1 MIAPAPGVFG
11 YARVPDVDYPVGLY
25 VVAEHKGDEAEPKKW
40 LIARTALESDG
51 DGEGYSAFSRRGR
64 EEILWYE
71 WVELAELDPAPPAR
85 GTKYVAI
92 DCVNVGDGLDL
103 SSLRAACPDEL
114 LRPHEAWASKDD
126 FIGGSPRPATRA
138 VEHHI
143 GGSPVIGG
151 ADSGPQRQQQT
162 DVAAIVRQLEHG
174 MKVAM
179 TAAVGQIETKIDERF
194 ATVDARLAAVEGR
207 APMPSQ
213 PAASNSGASGLFFGS
228 GAAPADRSAAEAAA
242 RRQVEAMSGGASAGF
257 VPQSRVGMR
266 RPVNTGVVENAR
278 AEQSTTEKVLTE
290 ALSGM
295 TELVERLAV
304 SDLNLGEGTTTTGR
318 LSTAGIEKTERAA
331 RANPDATA
339 NAWEERVR
347 RSLML
352 KKHMPFSPHQLA
364 EKYEAEFAKHRTLQ
378 RWWLTTTQLWEECN
392 DDDHTAEQ
400 KLALVRMLLTQHF
413 KMLEQATISGGAFG
427 AAWPHSFLPPIE
439 GGQAVGASAA
449 DRAAVATDVTNRAR
463 LAEALKKAE
472 K

>member
-11 YARVPDVDYPVGLY
+11 YASVPEVDFPVGLY
-25 VVAEHKGDEAEPKKW
+25 VVAEYKGDSDGETKKW

-51 DGEGYSAFSRRGR
+51 DGMGYVAHSRRGR
-64 EEILWYE
+64 EEILWFE
-71 WVELAELDPAPPAR
+71 WVELAELDPAPPKK
-85 GTKYVAI
+85 GTKYVAL

-103 SSLRAACPDEL
+103 ESLRAACPTEL
-114 LRPHEAWASKDD
+114 LRSHEAWESKDD
-126 FIGGSPRPATRA
+126 FIGGSPRPVNRA
-138 VEHHI
+138 IAHHI
-143 GGSPVIGG
+143 GESPVLDGREPKQPQ
-151 ADSGPQRQQQT
+151 ADI
-162 DVAAIVRQLEHG
+162 AAIALQLQES
-174 MKVAM
+174 MNVAL
-179 TAAVGQIETKIDERF
+179 TKAVGHFETQLDKRF
-194 ATVDARLAAVEGR
+194 APVDARLAGLEVN
-207 APMPSQ
+207 PPVLST
-213 PAASNSGASGLFFGS
+213 PAAASGGASGLFFGS
-228 GAAPADRSAAEAAA
+228 GAAPVDRSAAEAAA

-257 VPQSRVGMR
+257 APQSRVGMR
-266 RPVNTGVVENAR
+266 RPVNAGVVGDAR

-304 SDLNLGEGTTTTGR
+304 SDINLGEGTTTTSR